1 MNKKIMFLL
10 ISVSIFLVVFITIKY
25 FENKCS
31 YVTYYILQEG
41 AFKNYNGVI
50 KTTRNY
56 NNYVISKEDELYK
69 IYIGVTLDKE
79 VYNKLIS
86 MYSKTSSTYMK
97 KVNINNKEFYNKVR
111 TYDNLIKNS
120 DNLKEVDLIVKEE
133 LKLLKKILD

>member
-1 MNKKIMFLL
+1 MFLL
-10 ISVSIFLVVFITIKY
+10 ISVSIFLVAFITIIY

>member
-1 MNKKIMFLL
+1 MNKKIIFLL
-10 ISVSIFLVVFITIKY
+10 ISISIFLVSFITIKY

-69 IYIGVTLDKE
+69 IYIGVTLDKD

>member
-1 MNKKIMFLL
+1 M
-10 ISVSIFLVVFITIKY
+10 VAFITIKY

-133 LKLLKKILD
+133 LKLLKKYLINIYLVCIIYIKL

>member
-1 MNKKIMFLL
+1 MNKKIIFLL
-10 ISVSIFLVVFITIKY
+10 ISISIFLVSFITIKY

>member
-1 MNKKIMFLL
+1 MFLL
-10 ISVSIFLVVFITIKY
+10 ISISIFLVAFITIKY
-25 FENKCS
+25 FENKGS

-41 AFKNYNGVI
+41 AFKNYNAVI

>member
-10 ISVSIFLVVFITIKY
+10 ISVSIFLVAIITIKY

>member
-1 MNKKIMFLL
+1 MNKKIIFLL
-10 ISVSIFLVVFITIKY
+10 ISISIFLVAFITIKY

-111 TYDNLIKNS
+111 TYDSLIKNS

>member
-10 ISVSIFLVVFITIKY
+10 ISISIFLVAFITIKY
-25 FENKCS
+25 FENKGS

-97 KVNINNKEFYNKVR
+97 KVNINKKLMLFYVCG
-111 TYDNLIKNS
+111 LIKNQS
-120 DNLKEVDLIVKEE
+120 FFVVNLLVASKYY
-133 LKLLKKILD
+133 KK

>member
-1 MNKKIMFLL
+1 MFLL
-10 ISVSIFLVVFITIKY
+10 ISVSIFLVAFITIKY

-111 TYDNLIKNS
+111 TYDSLIKNS

>member
-10 ISVSIFLVVFITIKY
+10 ISISIFLVAFITIKY
-25 FENKCS
+25 FENKGS

-50 KTTRNY
+50 KITRNY

>member
-1 MNKKIMFLL
+1 MFLL
-10 ISVSIFLVVFITIKY
+10 ISVSIFFVAFITIKY

>member
-1 MNKKIMFLL
+1 MFLL
-10 ISVSIFLVVFITIKY
+10 ISVSIFLVAFITIKY
-25 FENKCS
+25 FENKGS

-111 TYDNLIKNS
+111 TYDSLIKNS

>member
-10 ISVSIFLVVFITIKY
+10 ISISIFLVAFITIKY

-111 TYDNLIKNS
+111 TYDSLIKNS

>member
-1 MNKKIMFLL
+1 MNKKIIFLL
-10 ISVSIFLVVFITIKY
+10 ISISIFLVSFITIKY

-111 TYDNLIKNS
+111 TYDSLIKNS

>member
-1 MNKKIMFLL
+1 MNKKIIFLL
-10 ISVSIFLVVFITIKY
+10 ISISIFLVAFITIKY

-41 AFKNYNGVI
+41 AFNNYNGVI

>member
-1 MNKKIMFLL
+1 MFLL
-10 ISVSIFLVVFITIKY
+10 ISISIFLVTFITIKY

>member
-10 ISVSIFLVVFITIKY
+10 ISVSIFLVAFITIKY

-111 TYDNLIKNS
+111 TYDSLIKNS

>member
-10 ISVSIFLVVFITIKY
+10 ISVSIFLVTFITIKY
-25 FENKCS
+25 FENKGS

>member
-10 ISVSIFLVVFITIKY
+10 ISVSIFLVTFITIKY
-25 FENKCS
+25 FENKGS

-111 TYDNLIKNS
+111 TYDSLIKNS

>member
-1 MNKKIMFLL
+1 MNKKIIFLL
-10 ISVSIFLVVFITIKY
+10 ISISIFLVAFITIKY

-86 MYSKTSSTYMK
+86 MYSKTSITYMK

>member
-1 MNKKIMFLL
+1 MFLL
-10 ISVSIFLVVFITIKY
+10 ISISIFLVAFITIKY
-25 FENKCS
+25 FENKGS

-41 AFKNYNGVI
+41 VFKNYNGVI

>member
-1 MNKKIMFLL
+1 MNKKIIFLL
-10 ISVSIFLVVFITIKY
+10 ISISILLVAFITIKY

>member
-10 ISVSIFLVVFITIKY
+10 ISISIFLVTFITIKY

>member
-1 MNKKIMFLL
+1 MNKKIIFLL
-10 ISVSIFLVVFITIKY
+10 ISVSIFLVAFITIKY
-25 FENKCS
+25 FENKGS

-50 KTTRNY
+50 KITRNY

-111 TYDNLIKNS
+111 TYDNFIKNS

>member
-1 MNKKIMFLL
+1 MNKKIIFLL
-10 ISVSIFLVVFITIKY
+10 ISISIFLVAFITIKY
-25 FENKCS
+25 FENKGS

-111 TYDNLIKNS
+111 TYDSLIKNS

>member
-10 ISVSIFLVVFITIKY
+10 ISVSIFFVAFITIKY

>member
-1 MNKKIMFLL
+1 MNKKIIFLL

>member
-1 MNKKIMFLL
+1 MNKKIIFLL
-10 ISVSIFLVVFITIKY
+10 ISVSIFLVSFITIKY

-69 IYIGVTLDKE
+69 IYIGVTLDKD

>member
-1 MNKKIMFLL
+1 MNKKIIFLL
-10 ISVSIFLVVFITIKY
+10 ISVSIFLVAFITIKY

-111 TYDNLIKNS
+111 TYDSLIKNS

>member
-1 MNKKIMFLL
+1 MNKKIIFLL

-25 FENKCS
+25 FENKGS

-111 TYDNLIKNS
+111 TYGNLIKNS

>member
-1 MNKKIMFLL
+1 MNKKIIFLL
-10 ISVSIFLVVFITIKY
+10 ISVSIFLVSFITIKY

>member
-10 ISVSIFLVVFITIKY
+10 ISVSIFLVAFITIKY
-25 FENKCS
+25 FENKGS

-111 TYDNLIKNS
+111 TYDSLIKNS

>member
-1 MNKKIMFLL
+1 
-10 ISVSIFLVVFITIKY
+10 
-25 FENKCS
+25 
-31 YVTYYILQEG
+31 
-41 AFKNYNGVI
+41 
-50 KTTRNY
+50 
-56 NNYVISKEDELYK
+56 
-69 IYIGVTLDKE
+69 
-79 VYNKLIS
+79 

>member
-1 MNKKIMFLL
+1 MFLL
-10 ISVSIFLVVFITIKY
+10 ISISIFLVAFITIKY

-111 TYDNLIKNS
+111 TYDSLIKNS

>member
-1 MNKKIMFLL
+1 M
-10 ISVSIFLVVFITIKY
+10 VAFITIKY

-97 KVNINNKEFYNKVR
+97 RLI
-111 TYDNLIKNS
+111 LIIKNFIIK
-120 DNLKEVDLIVKEE
+120 LE
-133 LKLLKKILD
+133 LMIIL

>member
-1 MNKKIMFLL
+1 MNKKIIFLL
-10 ISVSIFLVVFITIKY
+10 ISISIFLVSFITIKY
-25 FENKCS
+25 FDNKCS

>member
-1 MNKKIMFLL
+1 MNKKIIFLL
-10 ISVSIFLVVFITIKY
+10 ISISIFLVSFITIKY

-41 AFKNYNGVI
+41 TFKNYNGVI

-69 IYIGVTLDKE
+69 IYIGVTLDKD

>member
-1 MNKKIMFLL
+1 MNKKIIFLL
-10 ISVSIFLVVFITIKY
+10 ISISIFLVAFITIKD

-69 IYIGVTLDKE
+69 IYIGVTLDKD